1 MLIYNTNSAICSV
14 FIINNNKNKG
24 VINMNTF
31 KKVGLTALA
40 GSLIATSA
48 FAGSMSVTGSAGI
61 TLNNQ
66 SNHDGGNSFSSG
78 DSLNFSGSGELD
90 NGMVITTKQ
99 EIDGGILDD
108 RSVVI
113 ELPDAG
119 TLTFHAHGGGTAMS
133 SVDDVMPTA
142 YGESW
147 DVIGKTASQTAGQ
160 AAKEGAIGG
169 FGTNNSFKYVAPE
182 MVDGLAVDLS
192 YVPSGT
198 ARPDGSV
205 SVHLAYTG
213 VEGLKIGYAQDDNGL
228 SGSSKLETETMYA
241 TYAFGSFTIGAQ
253 ESEQE
258 QSSGTASDDEFS
270 AMGITYQ
277 VSDDLTIGYHTSE
290 RQFGDKTQ
298 DQESANL
305 SASYTTGGVTIAVA
319 HVAMDNVGGSTAAR
333 DDIDGFEIDVSFAF

>member
-1 MLIYNTNSAICSV
+1 
-14 FIINNNKNKG
+14 
-24 VINMNTF
+24 MNTF

-61 TLNNQ
+61 TLGNQ
-66 SNHDGGNSFSSG
+66 SNHDGGNTFSSG

-113 ELPDAG
+113 EMPDMG

-147 DVIGKTASQTAGQ
+147 DLIGHTASSTSKTAGQ
-160 AAKEGAIGG
+160 TDKQGAIGG
-169 FGTNNSFKYVAPE
+169 FGTNNSFKYVVPE
-182 MVDGLAVDLS
+182 MVDGLGVDLS
-192 YVPSGT
+192 YVPSGG
-198 ARPDGSV
+198 ARTDGTV
-205 SVHLAYTG
+205 SWHVSYTG
-213 VEGLKIGYAQDDNGL
+213 VEGLTVGFAQDDNGL
-228 SGSSKLETETMYA
+228 SGTSKLETETMYA
-241 TYAFGSFTIGAQ
+241 KYAFGSFTVGVQ
-253 ESEQE
+253 ESEQSQE
-258 QSSGTASDDEFS
+258 GATTSDDDFS
-270 AMGITYQ
+270 AVGITYQ
-277 VSDDLTIGYHTSE
+277 VSDDLTIGYNTSE
-290 RQFGDKTQ
+290 REFGDKTQ

-305 SASYTTGGVTIAVA
+305 SLTYTTGGVTFSAA
-319 HVAMDNVGGSTAAR
+319 WASMDNVGGSTAAR
-333 DDIDGFEIDVSFAF
+333 DDIDGYALDVGFAF